1 MRQKKKKEILGT
13 DTEISLDYFVKASRS
28 SRTWKAQDQWEEGEI
43 GKWVENNRRIRDRYI
58 LIDGSKGDD
67 DSFPPS
73 AKNILQRFLFLSRL
87 TDNHITFPR
96 FGLFSSPQDAYPDF
110 FFFKENIHNSTF
122 IFHNTFTLKSHSKRL
137 FIYANIFSRA
147 DVN

>member
-13 DTEISLDYFVKASRS
+13 DTEISLDYFVKAS

-96 FGLFSSPQDAYPDF
+96 FGLFSSPQDAYTDF
-110 FFFKENIHNSTF
+110 FFFF
-122 IFHNTFTLKSHSKRL
+122 F
-137 FIYANIFSRA
+137 
-147 DVN
+147 